1 MRGVMQFN
9 GVRLTQA
16 LDSKGMTKKKLCDL
30 IGYSSGTVSKWASGQ
45 QYPEANAISQMS
57 QALGFPE
64 SWFLKPSIKFERSVS
79 FFRSNS
85 TATHLLRKKA
95 ESHLEISF
103 ECLGYLENWINLPK
117 VFFPKILSREE
128 AFLLNSAEIE
138 KIANA
143 YREYWGLGITPITN
157 LITLL
162 ENVGVIILK
171 EELGSTSMDGVS
183 KWIMGRPYIL
193 IASDKASAC
202 RSRFDLAHE
211 LAHLILHAN
220 LDEEDYNL
228 RYKEIEKEAHYFA
241 SCFLCPVEGI
251 AFDLF
256 SPTLDSLIVLKRKWK
271 VSIAALIM
279 RGTSLGIFSEDS
291 STRLWR
297 NYSYRKWKL
306 QEPLD
311 EIIEAEKPTLLYKTV
326 RLLVDEKIFTK
337 SQLQNDLAL
346 SSKEIE
352 TIFYLPREYLSEDFG
367 SIVNLKSYS
376 KVREK
381 NIKYLDSDN
390 KIIEM
395 RKSRLSS

>member
-45 QYPEANAISQMS
+45 QYPEANAITQMS
-57 QALGFPE
+57 QGLGFPE
-64 SWFLKPSIKFERSVS
+64 SWFLKPSIKFESSVS

-220 LDEEDYNL
+220 LDEDDYNL

-241 SCFLCPVEGI
+241 SCFLCPAEGI

-256 SPTLDSLIVLKRKWK
+256 SSTLDSLIVLKRKWK

-326 RLLVDEKIFTK
+326 RLLVDENIFTK

-346 SSKEIE
+346 SSEDIE